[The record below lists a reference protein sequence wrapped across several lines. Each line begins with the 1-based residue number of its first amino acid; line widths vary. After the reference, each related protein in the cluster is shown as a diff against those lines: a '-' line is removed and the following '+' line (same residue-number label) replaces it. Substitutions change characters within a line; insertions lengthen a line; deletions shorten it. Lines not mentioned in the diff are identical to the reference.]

1 MNDNKYTK
9 LVIVYLKHIHFIS
22 TITEILPV
30 SFMFDWQICITL
42 SLLVCLWLHYAIQ
55 MNRTVTCNSN
65 TYISN
70 LGELTKQISKV
81 LSRFDKM
88 VSAWFLAGPD
98 SRSVF

>member
-1 MNDNKYTK
+1 
-9 LVIVYLKHIHFIS
+9 
-22 TITEILPV
+22 
-30 SFMFDWQICITL
+30 
-42 SLLVCLWLHYAIQ
+42 

-98 SRSVF
+98 SRSVYNEWNILVKLVEACRPPQNI